1 MGLRDPLHLDR
12 RLSELRLSNR
22 ALGTSGTQFQSFR
35 HQGRRY
41 GHILDPRTGWPAE
54 GVFSAT
60 ALAPG
65 AALAD
70 ALSTAF
76 YVLGPEAALSYCG
89 QHPGIA
95 AAIVCP
101 AGGGLKIHA
110 AGLEE

>member
-1 MGLRDPLHLDR
+1 M
-12 RLSELRLSNR
+12 RLGDR

-41 GHILDPRTGWPAE
+41 GHILDPRSGWPAE
-54 GVFSAT
+54 GVLSAT
-60 ALAPG
+60 ALAPT

-76 YVLGPEAALSYCG
+76 YVLGPEAALGYCR

-95 AAIVCP
+95 AAIYCP
-101 AGGGLKIHA
+101 AARGDGLKIHA
-110 AGLEE
+110 AGLDE